1 VSKDPIGLKGGIN
14 LQAYAT
20 NPTAWVDPMGL
31 SPDNIGDT
39 SVCTYY
45 DAQMKNY
52 PTCTYY
58 KNAGDICKGNNSLVN
73 KVVDAAMWS
82 GRRAAQK
89 NGKTNFL
96 ANKGNTLTE
105 IRNGLVDE
113 DWAAREA
120 GKVDPTNNCVRGNEI
135 DAYHK
140 RVFNKAGLSSTFYGG
155 NLWPQGLKP
164 NPVPLDPSASEY
176 DPRRLWK

>member
-1 VSKDPIGLKGGIN
+1 MN
-14 LQAYAT
+14 
-20 NPTAWVDPMGL
+20 
-31 SPDNIGDT
+31 SP
-39 SVCTYY
+39 
-45 DAQMKNY
+45 
-52 PTCTYY
+52 YY

-135 DAYHK
+135 DAYHE
-140 RVFNKAGLSSTFYGG
+140 RVFNRVGLSSRFYGG
-155 NLWPQGLKP
+155 NLWFQGVAP
-164 NPVPLDPSASEY
+164 NPVPLDPSASKY